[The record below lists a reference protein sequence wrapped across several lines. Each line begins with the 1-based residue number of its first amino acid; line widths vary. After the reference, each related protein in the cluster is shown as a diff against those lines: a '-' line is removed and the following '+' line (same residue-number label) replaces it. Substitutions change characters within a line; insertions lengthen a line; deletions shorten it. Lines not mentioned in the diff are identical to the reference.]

1 MRAEKKIADAEISEV
16 SRSDFD
22 EKRFRCRSVRRRRR
36 DGGAL
41 QCF

>member
-22 EKRFRCRSVRRRRR
+22 EKRFRCRSVRRQWW